1 MPSESALWRD
11 RDFVR
16 LWSAQA
22 VSAFGARVTREG
34 LPIAAILSLGA
45 APAQLGL
52 LAALSHGPALI
63 VGLAAGGFV
72 DRRRR
77 RGLMM
82 AADLARALVL
92 ASIPLA
98 ALFDLLALPQL
109 YVAAALVGA
118 ASVLFEIADHAYLP
132 SLVAREDITRANA
145 SLSATESVAEIAG
158 PALAG
163 ALFQVLA
170 APLAIAV
177 NAATYLVS
185 ALFLTD
191 IRKGEPQPHPEPHA
205 RWTDD
210 VRLGFGTALSHPLVR
225 PVFLSS
231 WMQSLAGGMFGALYI
246 LFCVRT
252 VGLNPGLLGLT
263 IAAGGVGALIGAV
276 VAGWLSKRLGVGPS
290 FLGAQVLVALSIAII
305 PLSPAE
311 PAHGMP
317 FLVVS
322 QVLGDAFGVATLILG
337 TSLTQTVMPAGVLG
351 RVNASFKAVNGG
363 LAVVGALV
371 GGLLGEAIGVR
382 GAIWVGVAGL
392 ALAPLFSLPSPLRR
406 LREMPKPPERAG

>member
-1 MPSESALWRD
+1 MSSASALWRD

-16 LWSAQA
+16 LWLAQG

-34 LPIAAILSLGA
+34 LPIAAVLGLGA
-45 APAQLGL
+45 SPAQLGVL
-52 LAALSHGPALI
+52 SALSHGPALV
-63 VGLAAGGFV
+63 VGLAAGGLV
-72 DRRRR
+72 DRSRR

-82 AADLARALVL
+82 AADLVRALIL
-92 ASIPLA
+92 ASIPVA
-98 ALFDLLALPQL
+98 ALLHVLTLSQL

-118 ASVLFEIADHAYLP
+118 ASVLFEIADHAFLP
-132 SLVAREDITRANA
+132 GLVAREHLTRANA
-145 SLSATESVAEIAG
+145 SLSATESVAEIGG

-185 ALFLTD
+185 AVFLAA
-191 IRKGEPQPHPEPHA
+191 IRHREPEPRPEPHA
-205 RWTDD
+205 QWTDD
-210 VRLGFGTALSHPLVR
+210 VRLGFASGLRHPLAR

-231 WMQSLAGGMFGALYI
+231 WMQALAGGMFGALYI
-246 LFCVRT
+246 LFCVRV

-276 VAGWLSKRLGVGPS
+276 VAGWLSGRLGVGRS
-290 FLGAQVLVALSIAII
+290 FIGAQVLVAASIAII
-305 PLSPAE
+305 PLSPPSPE
-311 PAHGMP
+311 QGML

-322 QVLGDAFGVATLILG
+322 QILGDALGVATLILG
-337 TSLTQTVMPAGVLG
+337 TSLIQTVMPPGVLG
-351 RVNASFKAVNGG
+351 RVNATFKAVSGG
-363 LAVVGALV
+363 LAVVGALA

-382 GAIWVGVAGL
+382 GAIWVGVGGL
-392 ALAPLFSLPSPLRR
+392 AIAPLLSLPGPLKR
-406 LREMPKPPERAG
+406 LRAMPSGPD

>member
-1 MPSESALWRD
+1 MSSESALWRD

-22 VSAFGARVTREG
+22 VSAFGARITREG
-34 LPIAAILSLGA
+34 LPIAAVFTLGA
-45 APAQLGL
+45 SPAQLGL
-52 LAALSHGPALI
+52 LSALSHGPALI

-72 DRRRR
+72 DRSKR

-82 AADLARALVL
+82 AADLVRALVL
-92 ASIPLA
+92 ASIPVA
-98 ALFDLLALPQL
+98 ALLHLLTLPQL

-132 SLVAREDITRANA
+132 GLVAREDITRANA

-177 NAATYLVS
+177 NAVTYLVS
-185 ALFLTD
+185 ALFLTG
-191 IRKGEPQPHPEPHA
+191 IRKVEPTPEPEPHA

-210 VRLGFGTALSHPLVR
+210 VRLGFGTALRHPLVR

-231 WMQSLAGGMFGALYI
+231 WMQSLAGGTFGALYI
-246 LFCVRT
+246 LFCVKV
-252 VGLNPGLLGLT
+252 VGLSPSLLGLT
-263 IAAGGVGALIGAV
+263 IAAGGLGALIGAA

-290 FLGAQVLVALSIAII
+290 FLGAQVLVALAIAII
-305 PLSPAE
+305 PLSPAD
-311 PAHGMP
+311 PARGMS

-322 QVLGDAFGVATLILG
+322 QVLGDAFGVATMILG
-337 TSLTQTVMPAGVLG
+337 TSLIQTVMPVAVLG
-351 RVNASFKAVNGG
+351 RVNASFRAINGG
-363 LAVVGALV
+363 LAVVGAIL

-406 LREMPKPPERAG
+406 LREMPETPG